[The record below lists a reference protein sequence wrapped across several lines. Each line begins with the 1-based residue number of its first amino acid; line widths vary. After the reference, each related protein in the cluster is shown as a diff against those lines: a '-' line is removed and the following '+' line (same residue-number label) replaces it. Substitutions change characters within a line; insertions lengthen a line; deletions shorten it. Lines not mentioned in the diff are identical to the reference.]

1 MYAIQLSLVLTV
13 VLMAA
18 QLELLC
24 SQSSGQRFY
33 RRPST
38 FEPIQ
43 WSTAPGLK
51 FLYRSNGR
59 SIGLGN
65 DRLIVPAGCRSD
77 DEDRIIIRWL
87 DVHPGRIVNGVDPLG
102 SVVHY
107 IAGNDPTK
115 WRTDIPQYARLIYR
129 GLYPGVDLVFRTAEE
144 GFEHDYILDPG
155 VDPGVIRFSVIGA
168 RRIAADRHGNLI
180 VYTECDDW
188 NMQAPVAYQRIGGK
202 NISVQSKYV
211 VRPDKT
217 VQFSVGSYDRQT
229 PLIIDPVI
237 GFATRVAGN
246 GEYTVH
252 DMSLDADGN
261 VYVVGE
267 TTSTDLPLLSPGQS
281 SRGGKETFVMGF
293 DRAGQLDFST
303 YLGGSGHDSASCI
316 EVDSEGTM
324 YVGGWTGSPDFP
336 TLQAFQDSNA
346 GTIDGFVTKFGLGG
360 GLLSSTYLGGSGS
373 DQVNDVGVDGK
384 GNAYVVGTTT
394 SSDFPLLKSLQPRR
408 GPNDAF
414 VTALDQTGE
423 SLLFST
429 LFGGSETDWGRAIDV
444 GREEVFV
451 TGSTSSSDF
460 PVESA
465 LQPDFG
471 GGSDVFVVGMRAAE
485 PEVVFSTY
493 LGGAGFD
500 YGHDLVLGPDGNL
513 HVTGTGSDG
522 LPGFS
527 PSFPLV
533 DPIHQEGTV
542 FVGTI
547 DPEGSRLMFSTFYGR
562 GTPSSIAADSR
573 GRVHVVGW
581 TGDRKFPQVAPLQ
594 PGLTRGR
601 GSCPVF
607 FFTMIPGDCHDAFV
621 FSLDPSERRVVF
633 ATLLGESGDDLG
645 QAIAVDGI
653 GDLFVAG
660 ASRPSWYTQP
670 PPGEEP
676 EGVFVFKISLDS
688 LLFPQFADGNHAGSP
703 ISSEV
708 TLVNLD
714 PLTEGVAMLE
724 INDDDGEPM
733 TVDLG
738 GQVVEGRKEV
748 FIAPGG
754 SVRIGTD
761 GLGPLQV
768 GSVRVHSDVRL
779 AGFVL
784 YRSSEGVAGVAAS
797 DSLVRFVSPVKTGPG
812 IDSGIALMS
821 VGMGASQITL
831 QLRDRGGATVATAE
845 LFLSA
850 RGQTAKR
857 IGELD
862 WQPPMD
868 LTDFSGT
875 LEVNGTQA
883 FAATAIR
890 TTPGE
895 YATLP
900 VAELPASER

>member
-217 VQFSVGSYDRQT
+217 VQFSMGSYDRQT

-281 SRGGKETFVMGF
+281 SRGGKEAFVMGF
-293 DRAGQLDFST
+293 DRTGKLDFST
-303 YLGGSGHDSASCI
+303 YLGGSGSDAASCI
-316 EVDSEGTM
+316 EVDAEGNM
-324 YVGGWTGSPDFP
+324 YVGGWTDSLDSP
-336 TLQAFQDSNA
+336 TLKAFLDSNA
-346 GTIDGFVTKFGLGG
+346 GSFDGFVAKFGLGG
-360 GLLSSTYLGGSGS
+360 SLLFSTYLGGSSS
-373 DQVNDVGVDGK
+373 DRVNDIAIDQES
-384 GNAYVVGTTT
+384 NTYVVGTT
-394 SSDFPLLKSLQPRR
+394 SSNDFPLLKSLQPRK
-408 GPNDAF
+408 GTNDAF
-414 VTALDQTGE
+414 VTALDRTGE

-429 LFGGSETDWGRAIDV
+429 LLGGSEADWGRAIDV
-444 GREEVFV
+444 GSEGAFV
-451 TGSTSSSDF
+451 TGSTRSADF
-460 PVESA
+460 PVESP

-471 GGSDVFVVGMRAAE
+471 GNTDAFVVGIKATE
-485 PEVVFSTY
+485 PEVMFSTF
-493 LGGAGFD
+493 LGGEAHDHGF
-500 YGHDLVLGPDGNL
+500 DLVLGPDGNL
-513 HVTGTGSDG
+513 HVVGTGRGATAGYS
-522 LPGFS
+522 PGF
-527 PSFPLV
+527 PLM
-533 DPIHQEGTV
+533 DPIETEGEI
-542 FVGTI
+542 FVSTL
-547 DPEGSRLMFSTFYGR
+547 DPMGSRLVFSTLYGQ
-562 GTPSSIAADSR
+562 GNPTSIAADR
-573 GRVHVVGW
+573 QGRIHVTGW
-581 TGDRKFPQVAPLQ
+581 TRNPDFPSVAPLQ
-594 PGLTRGR
+594 RGHA
-601 GSCPVF
+601 GGTCQFHLFNTYYGTCS
-607 FFTMIPGDCHDAFV
+607 DAFL
-621 FSLDPSERRVVF
+621 FSLDSSQRRVVL
-633 ATLLGESGDDLG
+633 ATLLGGSGIDVG
-645 QAIAVDGI
+645 GAIEADGM
-653 GDLFVAG
+653 GNLFVAG
-660 ASRPSWYTQP
+660 SISPSSYP
-670 PPGEEP
+670 FAPSHGDPEE
-676 EGVFVFKISLDS
+676 VFVVKISLDS
-688 LLFPQFADGNHAGSP
+688 LLFPQFADGDHAGSP
-703 ISSEV
+703 ISSEI

-714 PLTEGVAMLE
+714 SSKEGVAMLE
-724 INDDDGEPM
+724 IDDGTGEPM
-733 TVDLG
+733 TVDLLG
-738 GQVVEGRKEV
+738 ELVAGRKKV
-748 FIAPGG
+748 QIAPGG
-754 SVRIGTD
+754 SVRLRTD
-761 GLGPLQV
+761 GQGALQV
-768 GSVRVHSDVRL
+768 GSVRVHSDVPL

-784 YRSSEGVAGVAAS
+784 YRSSDGVAGVGAS
-797 DSLVRFVSPVKTGPG
+797 KSILRFVSPVKIGPG

-821 VGMGASQITL
+821 VGLGANQITL
-831 QLRDRGGATVATAE
+831 QLRDDSGAQLATTQ
-845 LFLSA
+845 LLLSA

-857 IGELD
+857 ISELD